1 MMDQICQL
9 VLVPRISEF
18 ELAQMKS
25 LVTYRLSLLEPPAQ
39 IHTHENRSLIAAGGA
54 TGHRT
59 WEAALHLGQ
68 YLCANP
74 RLITGKRVLE
84 LGAGTGYNSVL
95 CAKYLGAAHVTATDG
110 SEEVHENMADT
121 FALNDCPYNSNS
133 WTDTVI
139 TPKLLKWGHAL
150 MGTEEPE
157 WNGGRPVDI
166 ILGADITYDQNA
178 NPALAGTLR
187 DLLDLYPAADIILSV
202 TDRNPQTFSKF
213 QDLCLNNRLQV
224 AELDFTD
231 EEQRE
236 QLRKV
241 VRSSG
246 KSVRNLAPY
255 YHSPAPIRI
264 FRVSTN
270 T

>member
-1 MMDQICQL
+1 MDQICQL
-9 VLVPRISEF
+9 VLVPQVPEF

-25 LVTYRLSLLEPPAQ
+25 LVTYRLSLMESAAQ

-74 RLITGKRVLE
+74 YLITGKRVLE

-110 SEEVHENMADT
+110 SEEVFENLSDT
-121 FALNDCPYNSNS
+121 FALNDCSYNSSS
-133 WTDTVI
+133 WTDTKI
-139 TPKLLKWGHAL
+139 TPKLLQWGHAL
-150 MGTEEPE
+150 IGTEEPE
-157 WNGGRPVDI
+157 WNGGRAVDI

-187 DLLDLYPAADIILSV
+187 DLLDLYPDADVLLSV
-202 TDRNPQTFSKF
+202 TDRNPQTFLKF
-213 QDLCLNNRLQV
+213 QELCRKHQLQI

-231 EEQRE
+231 QEQRE
-236 QLRKV
+236 QLHKV
-241 VRSSG
+241 TRSSV
-246 KSVRNLAPY
+246 KNVRNLTPY